1 MFPYL
6 HLQFVKGFGH
16 SDYPG
21 VQIFALSFQTLYF
34 LVISENPVF
43 ESQVLLAVSEEQ
55 WNRCLLV

>member
-55 WNRCLLV
+55 